1 MNAIT
6 LSAFVFVMAVH
17 TRGLVRA
24 LISIA
29 WPAHR
34 RWPPP
39 LDAPPQSPLRQRLTS
54 ATTALGTPLVA
65 ILDWNSFVFD
75 HPARFFVAVALIG
88 LGSFPAL
95 AHRQLGTSES
105 LGQAK
110 PGRKLVLET
119 EGPYAFS
126 RNPQYVGAVAVYLGI
141 AVGANS
147 ILGGISA
154 LWMICGLVAN
164 VFAEE
169 PWMQEKFGAAYEEYC
184 QRVPR
189 FVPMRWKD
197 EYPLSPKAPLHQ
209 HRPKHRTK

>member
-1 MNAIT
+1 MSAIT
-6 LSAFVFVMAVH
+6 LTAFVFVMAVH

-24 LISIA
+24 LISIS

-39 LDAPPQSPLRQRLTS
+39 PDAPTQSPFRQRLTS
-54 ATTALGTPLVA
+54 AVTALGTPLVA
-65 ILDWNSFVFD
+65 ILDWNSFAFD
-75 HPARFFVAVALIG
+75 HPARFVVAAGLIG
-88 LGSFPAL
+88 IGSIPAL

-110 PGRKLVLET
+110 PGGALVLET

-141 AVGANS
+141 ALGANS
-147 ILGGISA
+147 TLGGISA

-169 PWMQEKFGAAYEEYC
+169 TWMRERFGVAYEEYC

-189 FVPMRWKD
+189 FVSMRWARFLARAK
-197 EYPLSPKAPLHQ
+197 
-209 HRPKHRTK
+209 